1 MVGFRYWIKPIRL
14 SGALLTASE
23 KQRRGTAVTTPE
35 MARRNIS
42 MLEYEENDS
51 GEKKTK

>member
-1 MVGFRYWIKPIRL
+1 MKPIRL

-23 KQRRGTAVTTPE
+23 KQSNGTAVTTPD

-51 GEKKTK
+51 GEKKAK